1 MEQKFKQH
9 IESILDFTSNP
20 KLLLA
25 VSGGVDSVV
34 LAHLLSKCGYTFDM
48 AHVNYKL
55 RGADSDLD
63 ESLVSETAKILRVNL
78 HTAIKP
84 IKPDASGIQEKARN
98 LRYAWFEELVS
109 EHQYDAV
116 LTAHHADDQL
126 ETLFMRLSRGSGVE
140 GLSGIRAKND
150 FLIRPLLP
158 FFKEELVVYAK
169 TNTLKWREDVSNN
182 STKYLRNNIR
192 HNVMPSFLALSS
204 QTAANT
210 LESVQHLQETFDA
223 ISAQVN
229 EIKKAWEN
237 APDGIRIP
245 LISIQDLQPKRF
257 WLHHLFALYGFD
269 AVEVEK
275 LLTKHAGKKCVSA
288 THELL
293 RERDHLVLSVQ
304 SNLNDATDEVYM
316 VPENGIEFP
325 VKLEFSTPNA
335 GSKTTANCVLVNAS
349 KLTFPLVL
357 RRWNTGDLFYPT
369 GMKGKKKLS
378 KFFKDEKMSA
388 AEKKNQWLLCNEKN
402 VIWVIGKR
410 LDRRYLADDLSNTL
424 QIEIV

>member
-9 IESILDFTSNP
+9 IESLLNFASNP
-20 KLLLA
+20 KLLVA

-34 LAHLLSKCGYTFDM
+34 LAQLLSKCGYDFDM

-63 ESLVSETAKILRVNL
+63 ESLVSDLAIALHVNL
-78 HTAIKP
+78 HKAIKP

-98 LRYAWFEELVS
+98 LRYAWFEELVA

-140 GLSGIRAKND
+140 GLSGIRAKNG

-158 FFKEELVVYAK
+158 FFKEELVVYANVK
-169 TNTLKWREDVSNN
+169 TLQWREDVSNN
-182 STKYLRNNIR
+182 STKYLRNAIR
-192 HNVMPSFLALSS
+192 HDVMPSFLGLSS

-210 LESVQHLQETFDA
+210 LKSVQYLQEAFDA
-223 ISAQVN
+223 ISSQAN
-229 EIKKAWEN
+229 WIKKGWEN
-237 APDGIRIP
+237 APDGIIIP
-245 LISIQDLQPKRF
+245 LNSIEGLQPKRF
-257 WLHHLFALYGFD
+257 WLHHLFTIYGFD
-269 AVEVEK
+269 AVEVDK
-275 LLTKHAGKKCVSA
+275 LLDAHAGKKCTSA

-293 RERDHLVLSVQ
+293 RERDHLVLSSQ
-304 SNLNDATDEVYM
+304 SNLKDDTDKVYF
-316 VPENGIEFP
+316 VSENGIEFP
-325 VKLEFSTPNA
+325 VKLEFSIPTTA
-335 GSKTTANCVLVNAS
+335 TKTTENCVLLNAS

-357 RRWNTGDLFYPT
+357 RRWNEGDMLYPT
-369 GMKGKKKLS
+369 GMEGKKKLS

-388 AEKKNQWLLCNEKN
+388 VAKKNQWLLCDENN

-410 LDRRYLADDLSNTL
+410 LDRRYAAHNSSNIL
-424 QIEIV
+424 QIKII

>member
-1 MEQKFKQH
+1 MV
-9 IESILDFTSNP
+9 
-20 KLLLA
+20 A

-34 LAHLLSKCGYTFDM
+34 LAHLLSKCGYAFDM

-63 ESLVSETAKILRVNL
+63 ESLVKETARALGVRL
-78 HTAIKP
+78 HTVTRAIP
-84 IKPDASGIQEKARN
+84 QGASGIQEKARN

-109 EHQYDAV
+109 EYQYDAV
-116 LTAHHADDQL
+116 FTAHHADDQL

-140 GLSGIRAKND
+140 GLGGIRVKNG

-158 FFKEELVVYAK
+158 FFKEELVTYAQAYK
-169 TNTLKWREDVSNN
+169 LNWREDSSND
-182 STKYLRNNIR
+182 SSKYLRNAIR
-192 HNVMPSFLALSS
+192 HNVMPSFLGVSP

-210 LESVQHLQETFDA
+210 LTSVEHLQEAFDA
-223 ISAQVN
+223 ISVQVN
-229 EIKKAWEN
+229 TIKKAWEN
-237 APDGIRIP
+237 APDGIKIP
-245 LISIQDLQPKRF
+245 LISIKDLYPKRF
-257 WLHHLFALYGFD
+257 WLHQLFSTYSFD

-275 LLTKHAGKKCVSA
+275 LLDAHAGKKCSSA

-293 RERDHLVLSVQ
+293 RERDHLVLSSQ
-304 SNLNDATDEVYM
+304 SSRKDVSEEVYV

-325 VKLEFSTPNA
+325 LKLEFSTPNA
-335 GSKTTANCVLVNAS
+335 ATKTTVNCVLVDVS
-349 KLTFPLVL
+349 KLTFPLIL
-357 RRWNTGDLFYPT
+357 RRWNKGDLFYPT
-369 GMKGKKKLS
+369 GMKGKKKIS

-388 AEKKNQWLLCNEKN
+388 SAKKNQWLLCDEKN

-424 QIEIV
+424 QIKIV

>member
-9 IESILDFTSNP
+9 IESLLDPTTNP
-20 KLLLA
+20 KILVA

-34 LAHLLSKCGYTFDM
+34 LAHLVSNCGYDFDM

-55 RGADSDLD
+55 RGTDSDLD
-63 ESLVSETAKILRVNL
+63 ESLVSDLAHALRVNL

-84 IKPDASGIQEKARN
+84 IKPGASGIQEKARN
-98 LRYAWFEELVS
+98 LRYTWFEALIAK
-109 EHQYDAV
+109 HDYDVV

-126 ETLFMRLSRGSGVE
+126 ETLFMRLSRGSGLE
-140 GLSGIRAKND
+140 GLGGIRAKNG

-158 FFKEELVVYAK
+158 FFKTELVAYAK
-169 TNTLKWREDVSNN
+169 ANKLKWREDISNK
-182 STKYLRNNIR
+182 STKYLRNAIR
-192 HNVMPSFLALSS
+192 HNLMPAFLGVSP
-204 QTAANT
+204 QTASNT
-210 LESVQHLQETFDA
+210 LMSVQYLQEAFDA

-229 EIKKAWEN
+229 TIKKAWEN

-245 LISIQDLQPKRF
+245 LVSIDALHPKSF
-257 WLHHLFALYGFD
+257 WLHHLFAVYGFD

-275 LLTKHAGKKCVSA
+275 LLDAHAGKKCVSA

-293 RERDHLVLSVQ
+293 RERDHLVLSSQ
-304 SNLNDATDEVYM
+304 SNLKDDTEEVFLIPM
-316 VPENGIEFP
+316 SGIESP
-325 VKLEFSTPNA
+325 LKLEFSKPNNA
-335 GSKTTANCVLVNAS
+335 TKITANCILVNAS

-357 RRWNTGDLFYPT
+357 RRWNKGDIFYPT
-369 GMKGKKKLS
+369 GMEGKKKLS

-388 AEKKNQWLLCNEKN
+388 AAKKNQWLLCDENN

-410 LDRRYLADDLSNTL
+410 LDRRYAAHDSSNIL
-424 QIEIV
+424 QIKII

>member
-34 LAHLLSKCGYTFDM
+34 LAHLLSKCGYPFDM

-63 ESLVSETAKILRVNL
+63 ESLVTETAKTLRVNL

-84 IKPDASGIQEKARN
+84 IKPGASGIQEKARN
-98 LRYAWFEELVS
+98 LRYAWFEELVA

-140 GLSGIRAKND
+140 GLSGIRAKNG

-158 FFKEELVVYAK
+158 FFKDELVVYAK

-182 STKYLRNNIR
+182 STKYLRNAIR
-192 HNVMPSFLALSS
+192 HDVMPDYLRLSP

-210 LESVQHLQETFDA
+210 LTSVQHLQDAFDA
-223 ISAQVN
+223 ISIHVN
-229 EIKKAWEN
+229 VIKKAWEN
-237 APDGIRIP
+237 ALDGITIP
-245 LISIQDLQPKRF
+245 LTSIEDLQPKRF
-257 WLHHLFALYGFD
+257 WLHQLFSTYGFD

-275 LLTKHAGKKCVSA
+275 LLDAHAGKKCVSA

-293 RERDHLVLSVQ
+293 RERDHLVLSLQ
-304 SNLNDATDEVYM
+304 SNSVDDKDEVYL

-325 VKLEFSTPNA
+325 VKLEFSTPTA
-335 GSKTTANCVLVNAS
+335 DTKPTANSVLVNAS
-349 KLTFPLVL
+349 KLTFPLIL
-357 RRWNTGDLFYPT
+357 RRWNKGDLFYPT

-388 AEKKNQWLLCNEKN
+388 AEKNNQWLLCDENN
-402 VIWVIGKR
+402 VIWIIGKR
-410 LDRRYLADDLSNTL
+410 LDRRYLADGLSNTL
-424 QIEIV
+424 QIKIV